1 MTARLDAERFFFKK
15 LPTLAMS
22 ATIGNPD
29 TFAHELGIKKF
40 DHRIVPNQFAAET
53 RRIEILD
60 VPSMGHAA
68 TERDPLIWEKQAAE
82 IAKAIHGLPNDWC
95 GLILVTRKKEALL
108 LSERIAK
115 HDLAERVWVM
125 PGADGSY
132 VPTQMQVEAWNK
144 RLEQVPNSICFSFSL
159 WEGYDGRKEQFVILG
174 KVPGRSSRT
183 TMNAPGC
190 CITTPSSCNARP
202 IL

>member
-1 MTARLDAERFFFKK
+1 M
-15 LPTLAMS
+15 
-22 ATIGNPD
+22 
-29 TFAHELGIKKF
+29 
-40 DHRIVPNQFAAET
+40 
-53 RRIEILD
+53 
-60 VPSMGHAA
+60 
-68 TERDPLIWEKQAAE
+68 
-82 IAKAIHGLPNDWC
+82 
-95 GLILVTRKKEALL
+95 

-174 KVPGRSSRT
+174 KVPWPFIADDYERARMLYNNSFFLQRTAYTLEQGAGRCRRGELKDYNLNGEINTYVAIADGSWHRVQKYLSQS
-183 TMNAPGC
+183 MQEAIGKQ
-190 CITTPSSCNARP
+190 
-202 IL
+202 